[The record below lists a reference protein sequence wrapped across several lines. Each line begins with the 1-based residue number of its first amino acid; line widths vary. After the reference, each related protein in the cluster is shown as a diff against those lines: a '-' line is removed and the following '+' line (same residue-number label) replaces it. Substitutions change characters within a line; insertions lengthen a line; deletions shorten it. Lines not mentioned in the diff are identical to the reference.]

1 MLDMGTLYVELVV
14 DLPGRR
20 FYVHDDHDFR
30 LLRILS

>member
-1 MLDMGTLYVELVV
+1 MLDVGTLHVELVV
-14 DLPGRR
+14 DLSGHR